1 MERQFFFDPQI
12 TLRVVIPK
20 CDVTDRMGTVEM
32 GNVLSDV
39 HRRAKI
45 ACERLIAGDKAER
58 PLNRPLHTRAAPA
71 RPLLSRGRVSLQFLR
86 F

>member
-1 MERQFFFDPQI
+1 M
-12 TLRVVIPK
+12 IPK

-32 GNVLSDV
+32 GNVLSDVV

-58 PLNRPLHTRAAPA
+58 PLNRPSIHELPGTA
-71 RPLLSRGRVSLQFLR
+71 LLSRGRVSLQFPRFLGLR
-86 F
+86 HDY